1 MIQLA
6 RIKTINTTVYKDAL
20 IIMVSVVNLYPPAS
34 YNPLATRGA
43 RRFPRLNIL
52 LKRAAVISLIY
63 PG

>member
-6 RIKTINTTVYKDAL
+6 LIKTINTTVYKVAL

-34 YNPLATRGA
+34 YNPLAIRGA

-52 LKRAAVISLIY
+52 LKRAAVMSLIC